1 MSTSSGSYQEPSTS
15 GSYQEPST
23 SAEEIAAR
31 DIRQGLDPIFD
42 STGSDFLVL
51 RDGPWGEEVTNNV
64 VTAVVWQYTT
74 TPKASLIGP
83 LAQPTEITID
93 GTSYVVTN
101 EGEDP
106 QVLRFIDW
114 FTAYSVLGLIAAS
127 RIPSTSITETDPAA
141 IAAWLAAQQTTS

>member
-1 MSTSSGSYQEPSTS
+1 MSISSDSYGEPSS
-15 GSYQEPST
+15 P
-23 SAEEIAAR
+23 AEEIAEN

-42 STGSDFLVL
+42 STESNFSVL
-51 RDGPWGEEVTNNV
+51 REGPWGEEITNNV

-127 RIPSTSITETDPAA
+127 RIPSTSITEADPATMV
-141 IAAWLAAQQTTS
+141 AWLAAQQTTS